1 MPYRM
6 TEWVDKC
13 AERYVDNSRL
23 VAVDGNLAVGKHAF
37 ATKLASYFDLQPV
50 FDFDERLCFPTLG
63 HKFIDLREFDSL
75 LPPAAR
81 PYDRAALFMDPNIAP
96 HAMLGGGVA
105 NYATKL
111 QVEIY
116 KQRYFHYFDA
126 VAHLLNTGQ
135 GSTIVRPMHSDYVY
149 YEALRRC
156 GWITDESFEYYNKYS
171 FCLIAGCRFFLDCF
185 LLYCIQACLFDSRTA
200 HTRISQ
206 VFHRHVRRSS
216 RAAPR
221 RLPQGSGRLRHEAHQ
236 AARHRMCPT
245 ATATATAICSVL
257 ASCDPLEALCVR
269 IACSRGR

>member
-1 MPYRM
+1 MKLVKHPTLLMRILVRQNQLLVSRCLTSVTPGTKYPWKGKPFPYTRVPMPYRM

-50 FDFDERLCFPTLG
+50 YDFDERLCFPTLG

-81 PYDRAALFMDPNIAP
+81 PYDRAALFMDPSIAP

-171 FCLIAGCRFFLDCF
+171 LCLITGC
-185 LLYCIQACLFDSRTA
+185 
-200 HTRISQ
+200 
-206 VFHRHVRRSS
+206 
-216 RAAPR
+216 
-221 RLPQGSGRLRHEAHQ
+221 
-236 AARHRMCPT
+236 
-245 ATATATAICSVL
+245 
-257 ASCDPLEALCVR
+257 
-269 IACSRGR
+269 